1 MGQHRIAIVGVGAT
15 GTVLAA
21 AILSK
26 YPETVLVGR
35 NPGAGDALLSKGL
48 RVSGAISYQSMV
60 KNFVSQIKELN
71 HLNPNLIFLA
81 TKTFHLDQ
89 ILKELADVYRPGVKI
104 ISTQNGLGTE
114 DLIASKFGTE
124 AVFRM
129 SLNFGVSLKSPG
141 EAEMAFFNRPNY
153 IGCLTEENRDLGLQI
168 ATLLSDCGL
177 DTDFVDD
184 IKFHVWKKMV
194 MKCTMASICAV
205 TNKTI
210 KEALEFAPTR
220 EIADACFKEALA
232 VAGAV
237 GYDIGKD
244 YLEQAVN
251 YLMKA
256 GVHRDSMCFDIENKA
271 PTEIDFL
278 GGKIVEYARQN
289 GVTTPFFIA
298 MTNLVKAIEGN
309 YLEHGYLRKDGDS
322 GMAQADT

>member
-1 MGQHRIAIVGVGAT
+1 MAIVGVGAT

-35 NPGAGDALLSKGL
+35 NPDAGDTLLSKGL
-48 RVSGAISYQSMV
+48 RVSGAISYQSSV
-60 KNFVSQIKELN
+60 KNFVSQIKELK
-71 HLNPNLIFLA
+71 HSNPDLIFLA

-89 ILKELADVYRPGVKI
+89 VLKELEDVYRPGIKI

-114 DLIASKFGTE
+114 DLIADKFG
-124 AVFRM
+124 ADAALRM
-129 SLNFGVSLKSPG
+129 TLNFGVSLKAAG
-141 EAEMAFFNRPNY
+141 EAETAFFNRPNHLGSL
-153 IGCLTEENRDLGLQI
+153 IQENRDFGLQI
-168 ATLLSDCGL
+168 AMLLTDCGL

-184 IKFHVWKKMV
+184 IKLYVWKKMV

-210 KEALEFAPTR
+210 KEALEFGPTK
-220 EIADACFKEALA
+220 EIADACFEEALA

-278 GGKIVEYARQN
+278 GGKVVEYAHQN
-289 GVTTPFFIA
+289 GVATPFFIA
-298 MTNLVKAIEGN
+298 MTNLVKAIEDN
-309 YLEHGYLRKDGDS
+309 YV
-322 GMAQADT
+322 